1 MSLFTEHSIE
11 SAPEKSKAMLEAAEK
26 DMGFVPNLY
35 KFMAESPASL
45 EAYFKVTEILE
56 KSSLSAKQQQ
66 IVLLAISRENSCEFC
81 VAAHSMIGT
90 MMAKVDKSVIDAI
103 RDGQSTG
110 DDKTDALI
118 TFSVKLI
125 QQRGWVSDSDKKSF
139 FDAGFTEENA
149 LDVVLAASLKTLSN
163 YTNHITGT
171 KTNDEM
177 KEFAWT
183 KS

>member
-1 MSLFTEHSIE
+1 
-11 SAPEKSKAMLEAAEK
+11 
-26 DMGFVPNLY
+26 
-35 KFMAESPASL
+35 
-45 EAYFKVTEILE
+45 
-56 KSSLSAKQQQ
+56 
-66 IVLLAISRENSCEFC
+66 
-81 VAAHSMIGT
+81 MIGT

-125 QQRGWVSDSDKKSF
+125 QQRGWVSDSDKKLF
-139 FDAGFTEENA
+139 FNAGFTEENA